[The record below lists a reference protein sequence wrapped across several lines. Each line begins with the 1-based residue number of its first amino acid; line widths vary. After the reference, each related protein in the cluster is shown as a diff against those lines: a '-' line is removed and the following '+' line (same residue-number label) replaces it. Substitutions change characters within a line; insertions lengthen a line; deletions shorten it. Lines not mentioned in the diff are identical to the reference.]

1 MFAVKSSPQYTLLL
15 TLLVGLIFFSE
26 KIQADTFIL
35 QEWQETYNLLPFTE
49 IAEDQ
54 LETISIENVNR
65 QLTQI
70 PFQQLGQQDFE
81 LVANQ
86 FYWGKIT
93 LQNNLPNAARYQE
106 WILDM
111 SYSLTEYDVFIQ
123 SPDGSFQHQL
133 NGIFRPHQLKDFVP
147 KIEGSSTRIILPPKQ
162 NITIYFRGKSSR
174 LAIRPSFRVRM
185 QHITTL
191 YERLKTNQSNHAF
204 FIGFIVMMLLYNVIL
219 YFFGR
224 EKSFISYS
232 IYLLTLI
239 IYSSYSTGDLADWLE
254 PTFYPNHPEYSY
266 LGKLVI
272 YVGLMAYIAFMRN
285 FLKLNELLPKW
296 DTFFKRLFWIGL
308 PWMVVDFIVIIQS
321 GFSYIDA
328 DPITFV
334 YIILFFLSNLIFIYY
349 LSKTK
354 DKKAYFIIAG
364 ILVWF
369 GGAIL
374 SLMSWLQTP
383 AFNLIYL
390 KIGSILEI
398 IAFSLGLA
406 YRQRE
411 QVKAKQMAYFQ
422 LEKSKILQ
430 EQEQAEAQ
438 RLKELDELKSNLYTN
453 ITHEFRTPLTV
464 IMGIN
469 ENIKGHEQERK
480 LIRRNS
486 KNLLQLINQLLDLS
500 KVESANLELHKIKG
514 DIVKYLHYLTESFQS
529 MATDKGIQL
538 VFYSEVDNQ
547 IMDYDEI
554 KIQHI
559 IYNLLSNALK
569 FTTEKGKVIVHVQK
583 IEIADLPQ
591 LKIKIQDTGIGIPS
605 DLIPHIFDRFYQ
617 VDNTL
622 TRKGEGTGIGLAL
635 VKELVLLMEGTI
647 EVQSEDGKGSQFIIC
662 LPIVDELSTTQIPLS
677 PHKEINTITEQP
689 IETTTDISLN
699 APSFLNPA
707 ANLDHPILLI
717 IEDNTDVASY
727 IQSILKEAFTIHTAD
742 NGQLGIEMAIEIL
755 PDIIISDVMMPI
767 KNGYE
772 VCETLKEE
780 ERTSHIP
787 IILLTAKA
795 EQADKIAGL
804 KYGADAYLTKPFD
817 KQELLVRL
825 EKLVALRKKLQ
836 ERFTNPSTPALSSPI
851 EQQQAAFLKKLA
863 TIVGEHL
870 NNTTFS
876 VPELA
881 KSAQMSQTQ
890 VYRKLKA
897 LTNQTPSQFIR
908 SIRLAKG
915 KELLENSA
923 LTISE
928 IAYEVGFTDP
938 NYFSRTFQQAFGK
951 SPRDFRK

>member
-1 MFAVKSSPQYTLLL
+1 MFVAKRISQRLLL
-15 TLLVGLIFFSE
+15 LIFLVIAVGLQGI
-26 KIQADTFIL
+26 IQANTFVIK
-35 QEWQETYNLLPFTE
+35 EWQETYNLLPFTQIAPDHIEE
-49 IAEDQ
+49 I
-54 LETISIENVNR
+54 TVENINR
-65 QLTQI
+65 QLAQI
-70 PFQQLGQQDFE
+70 PFQQLGQQDFQ
-81 LVANQ
+81 LVAKQ
-86 FYWGKIT
+86 YYWGKIT
-93 LQNNLPNAARYQE
+93 LQNDLPNAARFKE

-111 SYSLTEYDVFIQ
+111 SYSLTEYEVFIQ
-123 SPDGSFQHQL
+123 TSDGDFQHQL
-133 NGIFRPHQLKDFVP
+133 NGIFRPHQQKDFVP
-147 KIEGSSTRIILPPKQ
+147 KIEGSFTRIILPPNQ
-162 NITIYFRGKSSR
+162 TITVYFRGKSSR
-174 LAIRPSFRVRM
+174 ASIRPNFRMRM
-185 QHITTL
+185 QHITSF
-191 YERLKTNQSNHAF
+191 YERLQIEKRNHAF
-204 FIGFIVMMLLYNVIL
+204 FIGFIVMMLLYNIIL

-224 EKSFISYS
+224 DKSFIFYS

-239 IYSSYSTGDLADWLE
+239 IYASYSTGDLADWLE

-266 LGKLVI
+266 LGKLMI
-272 YVGLMAYIAFMRN
+272 YIGLMAYIAFMRN

-296 DTFFKRLFWIGL
+296 DVFFNRLFWVGI
-308 PWMVVDFIVIIQS
+308 PWMVVDFIIILQS
-321 GFSYIDA
+321 GFSYADA
-328 DPITFV
+328 DPITFG
-334 YIILFFLSNLIFIYY
+334 YILLFFFSNLIFIYQ
-349 LSKTK
+349 LFKTK

-374 SLMSWLQTP
+374 SLISWLQTP
-383 AFNLIYL
+383 AFALIYL

-464 IMGIN
+464 IMGMN

-514 DIVKYLHYLTESFQS
+514 DIVNYLHYLTESFQS

-538 VFYSEVDNQ
+538 VFYTEVDSQ

-569 FTTEKGKVIVHVQK
+569 FTDEKGKVIVHVQK
-583 IEIADLPQ
+583 IVVDDLPH
-591 LKIKIQDTGIGIPS
+591 LKIKILDTGIGIPT

-635 VKELVLLMEGTI
+635 VKELVTLMEGSI
-647 EVQSEDGKGSQFIIC
+647 EVQSEDGKGSQFIIS
-662 LPIVDELSTTQIPLS
+662 LPIVNELN
-677 PHKEINTITEQP
+677 NTKLTPRHTIKTNKLEGIA
-689 IETTTDISLN
+689 IETTKDS
-699 APSFLNPA
+699 AFEVVPSFSTSTRVEQ
-707 ANLDHPILLI
+707 PILLI
-717 IEDNTDVASY
+717 IEDNKDVTSY
-727 IQSILKEAFTIHTAD
+727 IQSILKKEYVLHTAS
-742 NGQLGIEMAIEIL
+742 NGQLGIEKAIEIL

-772 VCETLKEE
+772 VCEMLKED

-795 EQADKIAGL
+795 EQADKLAGL

-817 KQELLVRL
+817 KEELIIRL
-825 EKLVALRKKLQ
+825 EKLVTLRKRLQ
-836 ERFTNPSTPALSSPI
+836 ERFANPSALPLSSPI
-851 EQQQAAFLKKLA
+851 EQQQAVFLEKLD
-863 TIVGEHL
+863 TIVVEQL
-870 NNTTFS
+870 NNPAFS

-881 KSAQMSQTQ
+881 KSCQMSQTQ

-897 LTNQTPSQFIR
+897 LLGKTPSQFIR

-915 KELLENSA
+915 KELLENSDLNIA
-923 LTISE
+923 E

-938 NYFSRTFQQAFGK
+938 NYFSRTFQQEFGV

>member
-1 MFAVKSSPQYTLLL
+1 MSLVTTFRQTLLFCAL
-15 TLLVGLIFFSE
+15 LLVGLLGSIQVKATVFFL
-26 KIQADTFIL
+26 D
-35 QEWQETYNLLPFTE
+35 EWQISYNLLTYTE
-49 IAEDQ
+49 IAEDEIGVLPVENIATQ
-54 LETISIENVNR
+54 LAE
-65 QLTQI
+65 I
-70 PFQQLGQQDFE
+70 PFQQLGQQDFQ

-86 FYWGKIT
+86 YYWGKIT
-93 LQNNLPNAARYQE
+93 LQNNLPDAARYQE
-106 WILDM
+106 WVLAM
-111 SYSLTEYDVFIQ
+111 SYSLTDYDVFIQ
-123 SPDGSFQHQL
+123 TPNGDFQHQL

-147 KIEGSSTRIILPPKQ
+147 KIEGSFTRVILPPQ
-162 NITIYFRGKSSR
+162 RSITVYFRGKSSR
-174 LAIRPSFRVRM
+174 AAIRPNFRVRM
-185 QHITTL
+185 QHITRF
-191 YERLKTNQSNHAF
+191 YEELQTEKRNHAF
-204 FIGFIVMMLLYNVIL
+204 FIGFIVMMLLYNIIL

-224 EKSFISYS
+224 DHSFIFYS

-239 IYSSYSTGDLADWLE
+239 IYASYSTGDLADWLE
-254 PTFYPNHPEYSY
+254 PTFYSNHPEYSY
-266 LGKLVI
+266 VGKLVI
-272 YVGLMAYIAFMRN
+272 YIGLMAYIAFMRN
-285 FLKLNELLPKW
+285 FLKLRELLPKW
-296 DTFFKRLFWIGL
+296 DTFFKGLFWIGL
-308 PWMVVDFIVIIQS
+308 PWMVVDMIVILQS
-321 GFSYIDA
+321 GFSYVDA

-334 YIILFFLSNLIFIYY
+334 YILLFFFSNLIFIYY

-354 DKKAYFIIAG
+354 EKKAYFIIAG

-374 SLMSWLQTP
+374 SLISWLQTP

-411 QVKAKQMAYFQ
+411 QVKAKQKAYFQ
-422 LEKSKILQ
+422 LEKSKMLQ
-430 EQEQAEAQ
+430 KQEQAEAQ

-500 KVESANLELHKIKG
+500 KVESANLALHKIKG
-514 DIVKYLHYLTESFQS
+514 DIINYLHYLTESFQS

-538 VFYSEVDNQ
+538 VFYSEVESQ

-559 IYNLLSNALK
+559 VYNLLANALK
-569 FTTEKGKVIVHVQK
+569 FTEETGKVIVHVQK
-583 IEIADLPQ
+583 IDGADLPQ
-591 LKIKIQDTGIGIPS
+591 LKIKIVDTGIGIPT

-635 VKELVLLMEGTI
+635 VKELVTLMEGSI
-647 EVQSEDGKGSQFIIC
+647 EVQSEDGKGSQFIIG
-662 LPIVDELSTTQIPLS
+662 LPIIDELSATKLTPR
-677 PHKEINTITEQP
+677 HTIKSSELADVA
-689 IETTTDISLN
+689 IETKLEEV
-699 APSFLNPA
+699 APSFSPSTNEEL
-707 ANLDHPILLI
+707 PILLI
-717 IEDNTDVASY
+717 IEDNKDVTSY
-727 IQSILKEAFTIHTAD
+727 IQSILESDYNLHTAT
-742 NGQLGIEMAIEIL
+742 NGQLGIEQAIEIL

-772 VCETLKEE
+772 VCEILKED

-795 EQADKIAGL
+795 EQVDKIEGL

-817 KQELLVRL
+817 KEELIIRL
-825 EKLVALRKKLQ
+825 ENLVLLRKKIQ
-836 ERFTNPSTPALSSPI
+836 ERFINSLSLPPASAI
-851 EQQQAAFLKKLA
+851 EQQQSVFLEKLE
-863 TIVGEHL
+863 TIVLQQL
-870 NNTTFS
+870 NNAAFS
-876 VPELA
+876 VPQLA
-881 KSAQMSQTQ
+881 QSCEMSQTQ

-897 LTNQTPSQFIR
+897 LTDKTPSQFIR
-908 SIRLAKG
+908 TIRLKQG
-915 KELLENSA
+915 KILLENTN
-923 LTISE
+923 LNISE

-938 NYFSRTFQQAFGK
+938 NYFSRTFQQAFGV

>member
-1 MFAVKSSPQYTLLL
+1 MFVKKSSSQPFFLL
-15 TLLVGLIFFSE
+15 TLWIGFLFFSQ
-26 KIQADTFIL
+26 KIQADTFIIK
-35 QEWQETYNLLPFTE
+35 EWQAIYHLSPYTE
-49 IAEDQ
+49 IADIEIADISLENINQQ
-54 LETISIENVNR
+54 LA
-65 QLTQI
+65 QA
-70 PFQQLGQQDFE
+70 PFQPLGQQDFP
-81 LVANQ
+81 LVANRY
-86 FYWGKIT
+86 YWGKIT
-93 LQNNLPNAARYQE
+93 LQNNLPNAARYKE

-111 SYSLTEYDVFIQ
+111 SYSLTEYEVYIQ
-123 SPDGSFQHQL
+123 TPDGEFQHQL
-133 NGIFRPHQLKDFVP
+133 NGIFRPHQFKDFVP
-147 KIEGSSTRIILPPKQ
+147 KIEGSFTRIILPPQ
-162 NITIYFRGKSSR
+162 QSITIYFRGKSNRASIQPNFR
-174 LAIRPSFRVRM
+174 LRL
-185 QHITTL
+185 QHITSF
-191 YERLKTNQSNHAF
+191 YERLQTEKRNHAF

-224 EKSFISYS
+224 DKSFIFYS

-239 IYSSYSTGDLADWLE
+239 IYASYSSGDLADWLE

-272 YVGLMAYIAFMRN
+272 YIGLMAYIAFMRN

-296 DTFFKRLFWIGL
+296 DVFFNGLFWIGL
-308 PWMVVDFIVIIQS
+308 PWMVVDFIIIIQS
-321 GFSYIDA
+321 GFSYVDA
-328 DPITFV
+328 DPITFG
-334 YIILFFLSNLIFIYY
+334 YILLFFFSNLIFIYF
-349 LSKTK
+349 LFKTK

-374 SLMSWLQTP
+374 SLISWLQTP

-411 QVKAKQMAYFQ
+411 NVKAKQKAYFE

-464 IMGIN
+464 IMGMN

-486 KNLLQLINQLLDLS
+486 KNLLQLISQLLDLS

-514 DIVKYLHYLTESFQS
+514 DIINYLHYLTESFQS

-538 VFYSEVDNQ
+538 VFYAELDSQ

-569 FTTEKGKVIVHVQK
+569 FTEERGKVIVHIQK
-583 IEIADLPQ
+583 IGKENSPQ
-591 LKIKIQDTGIGIPS
+591 LKIKISDTGIGIPT

-635 VKELVLLMEGTI
+635 VKELVTLMEGSI

-662 LPIVDELSTTQIPLS
+662 LPIVDELSTTNLAPL
-677 PHKEINTITEQP
+677 HTLNKAKLEEAIIEANRENITE
-689 IETTTDISLN
+689 IATTFNTSTDEEQ
-699 APSFLNPA
+699 
-707 ANLDHPILLI
+707 PILLI
-717 IEDNTDVASY
+717 IEDNRDVTSY
-727 IQSILKEAFTIHTAD
+727 IQSILKKDYTIHTAI
-742 NGQLGIEMAIEIL
+742 NGEVGIEQAIAVL
-755 PDIIISDVMMPI
+755 PDIIISDVMMPV

-772 VCETLKEE
+772 VCETLKGD

-795 EQADKIAGL
+795 EQTDKLTGL

-817 KQELLVRL
+817 KEELLLRL
-825 EKLVALRKKLQ
+825 ENLVLLRKKLQ
-836 ERFTNPSTPALSSPI
+836 ARFNNPEISSSISPI
-851 EQQQAAFLKKLA
+851 EQQQADFIKKLES
-863 TIVGEHL
+863 IVLEQL
-870 NNTTFS
+870 SNAAFS
-876 VPELA
+876 IPQLA
-881 KSAQMSQTQ
+881 QSCGMSQTQ

-897 LTNQTPSQFIR
+897 LTDKTPSQFIR
-908 SIRLAKG
+908 SIRLKEG
-915 KELLENSA
+915 KKLLENSD
-923 LTISE
+923 LNISE

-938 NYFSRTFQQAFGK
+938 NYFSRTFQQAFGI
-951 SPRDFRK
+951 SPRDYRK

>member
-1 MFAVKSSPQYTLLL
+1 MFIQKNIPRPFLLL
-15 TLLVGLIFFSE
+15 TLLVGFLFFSK

-35 QEWQETYNLLPFTE
+35 KEWQETYHLLPFTQ
-49 IAEDQ
+49 IAEDRLEDVSLENINSQ
-54 LETISIENVNR
+54 LAQIS
-65 QLTQI
+65 
-70 PFQQLGQQDFE
+70 FQQLGQQDFQ

-86 FYWGKIT
+86 YYWGKIT
-93 LQNNLPNAARYQE
+93 LQNSLLNAARFEE

-111 SYSLTEYDVFIQ
+111 SYSLTEYEVFIQ
-123 SPDGSFQHQL
+123 TPDGDFQHQL
-133 NGIFRPHQLKDFVP
+133 NGIFRSHQLKDFVP
-147 KIEGSSTRIILPPKQ
+147 KIEGSFTRIILPPHQ
-162 NITIYFRGKSSR
+162 SITLYFRGKSSR
-174 LAIRPSFRVRM
+174 AAIHPNFRVRM
-185 QHITTL
+185 QHITSF
-191 YERLKTNQSNHAF
+191 YKRLQIEKRNHAF
-204 FIGFIVMMLLYNVIL
+204 FIGFIVMMLLYNIIL

-224 EKSFISYS
+224 DNSFIFYS
-232 IYLLTLI
+232 IYLFTVI
-239 IYSSYSTGDLADWLE
+239 IYASYSTGDLADWLE

-272 YVGLMAYIAFMRN
+272 YIGLMAYIAFMRN

-296 DTFFKRLFWIGL
+296 DRFFKGLFWIGL
-308 PWMVVDFIVIIQS
+308 PWLVVDLITIIQS
-321 GFSYIDA
+321 GFSYVDA
-328 DPITFV
+328 DPITLV
-334 YIILFFLSNLIFIYY
+334 YILLFFFSNLIFIYQLY
-349 LSKTK
+349 KTK
-354 DKKAYFIIAG
+354 DRKAYFIIAG
-364 ILVWF
+364 IVVWF

-374 SLMSWLQTP
+374 TLISWVQTP
-383 AFNLIYL
+383 AFALVYL

-411 QVKAKQMAYFQ
+411 NVKAKQQAYFQ
-422 LEKSKILQ
+422 LEKSKMVQ

-464 IMGIN
+464 IMGVN
-469 ENIKGHEQERK
+469 ENISGHEEERK

-514 DIVKYLHYLTESFQS
+514 DIVNYLHYLTESFQS

-538 VFYSEVDNQ
+538 VFYAEVDSQ

-569 FTTEKGKVIVHVQK
+569 FTDEKGKVIVHVQK
-583 IEIADLPQ
+583 IVVDDLPH
-591 LKIKIQDTGIGIPS
+591 LKIKILDTGIGIPT

-635 VKELVLLMEGTI
+635 VKELVTLMEGNI

-662 LPIVDELSTTQIPLS
+662 LPIVDELKTTQSVPKL
-677 PHKEINTITEQP
+677 TIKTNKLESIA
-689 IETTTDISLN
+689 IETTQDSIFEV
-699 APSFLNPA
+699 APSFSTYTNVEQ
-707 ANLDHPILLI
+707 PILLI
-717 IEDNTDVASY
+717 IEDNKDVTSY
-727 IQSILKEAFTIHTAD
+727 IQSILKKEYAIHTAS
-742 NGQLGIEMAIEIL
+742 NGQLGIEKAIETL

-772 VCETLKEE
+772 VCETLKED

-795 EQADKIAGL
+795 EQADKLAGL

-817 KQELLVRL
+817 KEELIIRL
-825 EKLVALRKKLQ
+825 EKLVTLRKKLQ
-836 ERFTNPSTPALSSPI
+836 ERFANPSVLPLTSPI
-851 EQQQAAFLKKLA
+851 EQQQAIFLKKLD
-863 TIVGEHL
+863 TIVVEQL
-870 NNTTFS
+870 NNAAFS

-881 KSAQMSQTQ
+881 KSCQMSQTQ

-897 LTNQTPSQFIR
+897 LMGKTPSQFIR
-908 SIRLAKG
+908 SIRLKKG
-915 KELLENSA
+915 KELLENSDWNIA
-923 LTISE
+923 E

-938 NYFSRTFQQAFGK
+938 NYFSRTFQQEFGV